1 MARRSTEQ
9 ARRSGWRQWKAG
21 EARAM
26 LGAWQKS
33 GLPLAAFARQRGLR
47 PRRLQ
52 YWQQRLGACQA
63 EKAEKPLLLV
73 PATVTG
79 LPFAAGAAAV
89 TVNVAGVLVEIN
101 DAGGVP
107 AAWVAALV
115 SGLARTAA

>member
-1 MARRSTEQ
+1 
-9 ARRSGWRQWKAG
+9 
-21 EARAM
+21 M

-52 YWQQRLGACQA
+52 WWQQRLGASQA
-63 EKAEKPLLLV
+63 GNAEKPLVLAPV
-73 PATVTG
+73 TVTG
-79 LPFAAGAAAV
+79 LPFAPGGAAVV

>member
-63 EKAEKPLLLV
+63 ENAEKPLLLV

-101 DAGGVP
+101 DAGAVP

-115 SGLARTAA
+115 SGLARPAA